1 MSDEEVERAD
11 LPSKLMPLSQPT
23 SHTMVCNVCGTSHN
37 HHLNYNSGD
46 FRPSA
51 FSNLEAHLDTPKHKN
66 AVAAAESNPEFE
78 AVPIVGRVCWGSYV
92 R

>member
-1 MSDEEVERAD
+1 MERAK
-11 LPSKLMPLSQPT
+11 LPSKLMPLTKPT

-37 HHLNYNSGD
+37 HHLGYNSGD

-51 FSNLEAHLDTPKHKN
+51 FNGLEGHLDTAKHKK
-66 AVAAAESNPEFE
+66 AMAAAESNPEWE
-78 AVPIVGRVCWGSYV
+78 AAPIVGHACWSSYV